1 MFFISDF
8 LNLYSTRYVSEFDLE
23 NEDNDDDDKSTT
35 NNERHKEIARNEQK
49 KKHFCFL
56 KHRTPTHTTRAQ
68 APALYTK
75 KKGRKK
81 LKFE

>member
-8 LNLYSTRYVSEFDLE
+8 LNLYSTRYISEFDLE

-49 KKHFCFL
+49 KKTLLLF
-56 KHRTPTHTTRAQ
+56 KIQNTNTHHQGTGTSSI
-68 APALYTK
+68 YK
-75 KKGRKK
+75 KEGKEKT
-81 LKFE
+81 EI